1 MVRGGR
7 MTKRACKHADGG
19 MCQQPITRSKD
30 RAPSGTIST
39 KRL

>member
-30 RAPSGTIST
+30 RAPLGAIST